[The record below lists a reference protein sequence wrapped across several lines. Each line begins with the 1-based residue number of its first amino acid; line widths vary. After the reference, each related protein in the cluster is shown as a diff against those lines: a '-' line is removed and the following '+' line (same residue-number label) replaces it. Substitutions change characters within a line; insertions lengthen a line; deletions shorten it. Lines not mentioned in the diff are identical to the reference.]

1 MTTPTKENPRSVA
14 EAEKGRADDHAGA
27 VSDANS
33 STALHSPTT
42 EIALLSGLLAARAG
56 QVLEVAKQL
65 EARDFYAPQHA
76 TIYVAVIAA
85 ARRLNNDGHP
95 EAPLQP
101 ELVQRDLQAAGKLFD
116 TVSSALM
123 QAVSGQHLPPVITDV
138 HRMAEAL
145 RRTRLHRALDTA
157 GHGLIEAANS
167 GADDDIRRCIHN
179 LGYLPELSRRAG
191 LEVTQ

>member
-14 EAEKGRADDHAGA
+14 EAEKGQQ
-27 VSDANS
+27 VESVVT
-33 STALHSPTT
+33 STDNTSALYAPAT
-42 EIALLSGLLAARAG
+42 EITLLSGLLSARAG
-56 QVLEVAKQL
+56 QVLGVAKQL
-65 EARDFYAPQHA
+65 DARDFYAPQHA
-76 TIYVAVIAA
+76 TIYAAVIAA
-85 ARRLNNDGHP
+85 ARRLDKDGQP
-95 EAPLQP
+95 DAPLQP
-101 ELVQRDLQAAGKLFD
+101 ELIQRDLQAAGKLFD

-145 RRTRLHRALDTA
+145 RRTRLHRALETA

-179 LGYLPELSRRAG
+179 LAFLPEMARRAG
-191 LEVTQ
+191 LEVA